1 MGRLDREMAPVIFYY
16 ITMFPKRE
24 EENEILFMK
33 IPLLGKKRRAGRR
46 IGTFGLL
53 EGE

>member
-16 ITMFPKRE
+16 TTMFPKRE

-33 IPLLGKKRRAGRR
+33 IPLLIREKLTAE
-46 IGTFGLL
+46 T
-53 EGE
+53 